1 MTCSYCSYNLL
12 ANDVAGQVQFDVRL
26 RCPRSMVVIKI
37 SFNGWDNLRRAV
49 VGISKCRSGPIQ
61 PAAVDAM
68 RKTPQMFLTQTHLEQ
83 VVHVGCAYLG
93 TYKTAFDL

>member
-1 MTCSYCSYNLL
+1 
-12 ANDVAGQVQFDVRL
+12 
-26 RCPRSMVVIKI
+26 MVVIKI

-83 VVHVGCAYLG
+83 VVHVGCAYLQAPIRMLL
-93 TYKTAFDL
+93 TYDTLCISLLYR